1 MIGPRHRLNRNTK
14 PLRATGVQSSNSPIP
29 SSPPLIH
36 NRRYRQFRRTLG
48 SRSLNSSSQAPKS
61 RGKDLARARRGRHWP
76 PDRHCRE
83 RLRRE
88 RERIETRGIETR
100 TGSSHLCFRSARGD
114 ASVAMGMEPIGPAAG
129 AAPVGLTLCYNCPE
143 GTAEA
148 GCQGVLPL
156 AQAARFGCFTASPSP
171 ALAAPGL
178 LLLLRWR
185 EEEVAGCCWVGLGVL
200 LPFSVPSRSRCCTCP
215 LFDSLPCACTELP
228 RFASF
233 LFSLTPYIYI

>member
-88 RERIETRGIETR
+88 RERIETKGIETR

-114 ASVAMGMEPIGPAAG
+114 ASVAMGMEPIGPAAV

-148 GCQGVLPL
+148 GCRGDAAACAGGAVRVLHGVAGAGSSWL
-156 AQAARFGCFTASPSP
+156 AVAAAMEGGGGGGARF
-171 ALAAPGL
+171 LAA
-178 LLLLRWR
+178 
-185 EEEVAGCCWVGLGVL
+185 VGLVL
-200 LPFSVPSRSRCCTCP
+200 CWCRYRSPFRLGLDVVLVPFDSVPS
-215 LFDSLPCACTELP
+215 LH
-228 RFASF
+228 
-233 LFSLTPYIYI
+233 